1 MLTESKSELFGH
13 PKGLFVLFSTELWE
27 RFSFYSMRA
36 FLVLYMFNALMI
48 SQQASNEIYGAYLG
62 FVYAAP
68 FLGGMLADR
77 LLGQRR
83 AIVIGGFLMAA
94 AQFTLAFHALQLR
107 AGHSPQTLYMSSLF
121 FLALGLLAAGNGF
134 FKPNISSIVG
144 SLYTQGDA
152 RRDGAFTIFY
162 MGINIG
168 AFLAGFS
175 GQIAEGVGWHWGFL
189 LAGTGMLIGQVI
201 FFAGRGLLQ
210 GKGLPPDSGLL
221 KQRGVLGI
229 PNALAITIGV
239 ALFIPLAAL
248 LMSNPKYVQNLALVV
263 AVPIL
268 VYLLWECKRAEP
280 GEGARMVVI
289 IVLTCFSMLFW
300 AFFEL
305 AGSAINLFANQHV
318 ERNVSWFGRTF
329 ELKASLLTASINPL
343 FIVLLGIP
351 FAKLWVWLAR
361 KRMEPSSP
369 LKFSLGLLQLA
380 AGFVM
385 LYLGSLQTVN
395 GGKCNVWFLVLGF
408 LLHTTGELCLS
419 PVGLS
424 TITKLSPA
432 RMVGTF
438 MGVWF
443 LASALGNVLGGWVG
457 GKTEHTGFSSVFFWI
472 AVTAAAASVL
482 LFALVRPLK
491 RMMHG
496 VK

>member
-1 MLTESKSELFGH
+1 MAQTKEPGEFLGH
-13 PKGLFVLFSTELWE
+13 PKALFVLFFTEMWE

-36 FLVLYMFNALMI
+36 FLVLYMTKALLI
-48 SQQASNEIYGAYLG
+48 TQQTSNEIYGAYLG

-83 AIVIGGFLMAA
+83 SIVIGGILMAA
-94 AQFTLAFHALQLR
+94 AQFSLAIHAYQIH
-107 AGHSPQTLYMSSLF
+107 AGISSSSLAMNCLF
-121 FLALGLLAAGNGF
+121 FLGLGLLSAGNGF

-175 GQIAEGVGWHWGFL
+175 GQLAENFGWYWGFFI
-189 LAGTGMLIGQVI
+189 AGVGMLIGQII
-201 FFAGRGLLQ
+201 FFFGGPMLRD
-210 GKGLPPDSGLL
+210 KGLPSNPLALHERWYFGLH
-221 KQRGVLGI
+221 KSI
-229 PNALAITIGV
+229 ALTV
-239 ALFIPLAAL
+239 AVAVFIPIAAF
-248 LMSNPKYVQNLALVV
+248 LMANPKYVQNLAVLI
-263 AVPIL
+263 ALPIL
-268 VYLLWECKRAEP
+268 VYLLWEIKRSTRE
-280 GEGARMVVI
+280 EGARMFVI
-289 IVLTCFSMLFW
+289 LVLVCFSMLFW
-300 AFFEL
+300 SFFEL
-305 AGSAINLFANQHV
+305 AGSALNLFADAHV
-318 ERNVSWFGRTF
+318 ERTVPYFG
-329 ELKASLLTASINPL
+329 ELKASLLTASINPF
-343 FIVLLGIP
+343 FIILLGIP
-351 FAKLWVWLAR
+351 FAKLWVWLA
-361 KRMEPSSP
+361 KKQAEPSSP
-369 LKFSLGLLQLA
+369 LKFALGLLQLA
-380 AGFVM
+380 AGF
-385 LYLGSLQTVN
+385 
-395 GGKCNVWFLVLGF
+395 LVLYVGAVKAGPGGRCSVLFLALGF
-408 LLHTTGELCLS
+408 FLHTTGELCLS

-457 GKTEHTGFSSVFFWI
+457 GTTEHAGFSAVFFWI
-472 AVTAAAASVL
+472 TATAAAAAVL
-482 LFALVRPLK
+482 LALFVRPLK